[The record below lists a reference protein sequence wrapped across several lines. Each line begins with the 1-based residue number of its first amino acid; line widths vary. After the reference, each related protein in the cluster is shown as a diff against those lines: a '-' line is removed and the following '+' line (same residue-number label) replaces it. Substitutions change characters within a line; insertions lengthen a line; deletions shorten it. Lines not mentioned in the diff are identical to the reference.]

1 MSPAQGGP
9 VWTRVDTENF
19 RVFTDLDVEAGR
31 SIALQLERDLDALSQ
46 AAFESARPVVD
57 ETVVVVFADRDEYH
71 QFAHRSTDG
80 VFYRRSPLDLEAPN
94 TVVTYGSVNLGT
106 RTRLLHELTHDLFE
120 RNFGPAPTW
129 LNEGRAEYYSTV
141 QIVNGRLELGR
152 ALPDMTVTEESTPFV
167 GQFDGKEL
175 VAIPIASVVPPS
187 QLLTMGSADFYQ
199 FSDNLEPDLET
210 ELARTG
216 RYLGA
221 WAFVHL
227 LVDGQNPYAER
238 YQVFLREVRDTTVEQ
253 AWTRA
258 FAGVE
263 MSELDRYF
271 RQYLATGKLALFSL
285 PYTPHVVGDVA
296 VRSLRE
302 GEVHLL
308 WAQLYAARLGG
319 TDVEAV
325 AHEVQQAVSAAI
337 AADHEL
343 SEAHHLSGLL
353 AMFEERWDAAE
364 TALSVAE
371 RQDPE
376 SPRFLFSLLR
386 LQFARRKGVLQPAD
400 VAALSPHF
408 ERLAR
413 TAQSAPQLIIAAHYQ
428 QARGDSQ
435 AALAL
440 AKRAVELSPIDPIIL
455 DSYATLLEGA
465 GQWRDALD
473 VQRHAVAFV
482 SEGDSAQGENLRAHL
497 GRLEQRNAPLR

>member
-1 MSPAQGGP
+1 M
-9 VWTRVDTENF
+9 
-19 RVFTDLDVEAGR
+19 FTDLDAEEGR

-57 ETVVVVFADRDEYH
+57 ETDVVVFANRDEYH

-94 TVVTYGSVNLGT
+94 TVVTYGGVNLGT

-141 QIVNGRLELGR
+141 QIVGDRLELGR
-152 ALPDMTVTEESTPFV
+152 SLPDMTLTDENSPFV
-167 GQFDGKEL
+167 GQFDGKEM
-175 VAIPIASVVPPS
+175 VAIPISSVVPPS
-187 QLLTMGSADFYQ
+187 QLLTMGSADFYR
-199 FSDNLEPDLET
+199 FSDNLEPDLEE
-210 ELARTG
+210 ELTRTG

-227 LVDGQNPYAER
+227 LLDGQNPYSQR
-238 YQVFLREVRDTTVEQ
+238 YQVFLREVSESTVEQ
-253 AWTRA
+253 AWARA

-263 MSELDRYF
+263 MSELDGYF
-271 RQYLATGKLALFSL
+271 RQYLTNGKLALFTL
-285 PYTPHVVGDVA
+285 PYTPHVVSDVA
-296 VRSLRE
+296 LRPLTE

-319 TDVEAV
+319 RDAKVAV
-325 AHEVQQAVSAAI
+325 DEVQQALNAAS

-343 SEAHHLSGLL
+343 SEAHHLRGLL
-353 AMFEERWDAAE
+353 AMFQERWDAAE
-364 TALSVAE
+364 TAISVAE

-376 SPRFLFSLLR
+376 SPRFLFSQLR
-386 LQFARRKGVLQPAD
+386 VQFAKRNGVMQPAD
-400 VAALSPHF
+400 VLALMPRF
-408 ERLAR
+408 ERLGR

-435 AALAL
+435 AALGL
-440 AKRAVELSPIDPIIL
+440 AKRAVALSPIDPIIL

-465 GQWRDALD
+465 GQWRDALE

-497 GRLEQRNAPLR
+497 ARLEQGSPAVGDEPSRRESKR